1 MLTQAQLVYLHS
13 AIQRTYGNLSQL
25 SGAILQ
31 LQNGD
36 AMGNPLP
43 ASVKASLEAQGI
55 AKFQEIAQA
64 FAGMSQAIAALQV
77 GDSSLINKIIPPLPV
92 TPMPPV

>member
-43 ASVKASLEAQGI
+43 ATVKDSLETQGI
-55 AKFQEIAQA
+55 AKFQKIAQA
-64 FAGMSQAIAALQV
+64 FAAMSQAIIALKA
-77 GDSSLINKIIPPLPV
+77 GDHTLIDQIIPPV
-92 TPMPPV
+92 